1 MFIKISGPSLYIAK
15 FVKTQADLQDVDKI
29 EKELAEI
36 SVQYPTDAE
45 AKTKNVKFDG
55 RTLTVFAF
63 GQMLE
68 DSVDKVADNKV
79 QDMYNSSLFGGINY
93 LDADPEIAQEQLQKD
108 LASLERQIV
117 ERENNL
123 IDIDTYMMQL
133 VTGKEG
139 AQLNIS
145 HTNAKFIKIADQPL
159 EEEILEPVKDYFN
172 KLYQDT
178 PGSPDMGDL
187 YTHPEKHRNELSTE
201 AEVKSDKPKFKKK

>member
-1 MFIKISGPSLYIAK
+1 MFTKISAPNYNPT
-15 FVKTQADLQDVDKI
+15 FVKNTSDLQDVDKI
-29 EKELAEI
+29 EKELAKI
-36 SVQYPTDAE
+36 DLMYPTDAQ
-45 AKTKNVKFDG
+45 AKSNYVIFNG
-55 RTLTVFAF
+55 SRITVFDYGTKLQEA
-63 GQMLE
+63 
-68 DSVDKVADNKV
+68 VDKNKDKEV
-79 QDMYNSSLFGGINY
+79 REMYNSTVFDGINY
-93 LDADPEIAQEQLQKD
+93 LHADPEIAQQQLQKD
-108 LASLERQIV
+108 LASLERQMV

-145 HTNAKFIKIADQPL
+145 HTNAKFVKIADQPT
-159 EEEILEPVKDYFN
+159 EEEVLEPVKDYFN

-201 AEVKSDKPKFKKK
+201 AQVKTDKPKFKKK

>member
-1 MFIKISGPSLYIAK
+1 MFIKISAPNYTIK
-15 FVKTQADLQDVDKI
+15 FVKNSADFDDIEKI

-36 SVQYPTDAE
+36 ATLFPTDSQKRA
-45 AKTKNVKFDG
+45 TNVTFLG
-55 RTLTVFAF
+55 RTYDVFTF
-63 GQMLE
+63 VQKLQ
-68 DSVDKVADNKV
+68 DKVEEIKNK
-79 QDMYNSSLFGGINY
+79 QIKDLYNSTLFGGINY
-93 LDADPEIAQEQLQKD
+93 LNADPEIAQDQLQKD

-145 HTNAKFIKIADQPL
+145 HTNAKFVKIADQPT
-159 EEEILEPVKDYFN
+159 EEEVLEPVKDYFN
-172 KLYQDT
+172 KLYEDT

-201 AEVKSDKPKFKKK
+201 AQVKSDKPKFKKK

>member
-36 SVQYPTDAE
+36 NVQYPTDAE

-55 RTLTVFAF
+55 RTLSVFAF

-145 HTNAKFIKIADQPL
+145 HTNAKFVKIADQPS
-159 EEEILEPVKDYFN
+159 EEEVLEPVKDYFN

-201 AEVKSDKPKFKKK
+201 AEIKSDKPKFKKK

>member
-1 MFIKISGPSLYIAK
+1 
-15 FVKTQADLQDVDKI
+15 
-29 EKELAEI
+29 
-36 SVQYPTDAE
+36 
-45 AKTKNVKFDG
+45 
-55 RTLTVFAF
+55 
-63 GQMLE
+63 
-68 DSVDKVADNKV
+68 
-79 QDMYNSSLFGGINY
+79 MYNSSLFGGINY

-139 AQLNIS
+139 AQLNLS
-145 HTNAKFIKIADQPL
+145 HTNAKFIKIADQPS